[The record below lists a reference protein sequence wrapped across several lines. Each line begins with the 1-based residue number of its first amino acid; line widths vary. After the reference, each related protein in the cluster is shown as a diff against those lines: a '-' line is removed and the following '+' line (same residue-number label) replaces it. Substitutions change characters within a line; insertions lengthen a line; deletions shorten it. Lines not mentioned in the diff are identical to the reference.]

1 MTYQAKNISFSYAGK
16 KILNKASLEIQPG
29 EIVTILGPNG
39 CGKTTL
45 IKILS
50 SEIKPDKGDVSIEN
64 KKINEIKPEELA
76 RIRSVV
82 SQKTNLTFGFSVREV
97 IEMGMN
103 PYNQKTTKE
112 CSKDID
118 DILEEYELK
127 KFKNKNYLKLS
138 AGEQQRVNIARSIIQ
153 LNSNNANQP
162 KYLLMDEP
170 TSSLDIH
177 FQIKLAKNLKKL
189 SNKNVGVALV
199 LHDINMALSLSDR
212 IILFS
217 SKETI
222 NFLNKPFKKK
232 LPGSL
237 DVLEQSFKSKFEI
250 ISNQK
255 KIFVTPFVQE
265 DN

>member
-16 KILNKASLEIQPG
+16 KILNKTSVEIQPG

-50 SEIKPDKGDVSIEN
+50 SEIKPDKGDVSIGS
-64 KKINEIKPEELA
+64 KKINEIKSEKLA

-103 PYNQKTTKE
+103 PYGQKTTKE
-112 CSKDID
+112 YSEDID
-118 DILEEYELK
+118 NILKEYELE

-138 AGEQQRVNIARSIIQ
+138 AGEQQRVNIARSIVQ
-153 LNSNNANQP
+153 LNQNNTNQP

-189 SNKNVGVALV
+189 SNKNVGIALV

-212 IILFS
+212 IVLFS

-222 NFLNKPFKKK
+222 KFLDKPFEKN

-237 DVLEQSFKSKFEI
+237 DMLEQAFKSKFEI
-250 ISNQK
+250 ISNQE
-255 KIFVTPFVQE
+255 KIFVTPFFQKE
-265 DN
+265 N